1 VGASQFADQAIQ
13 QADGRIKVSGSQR
26 QFPAGVVEYRFLL
39 VQNGVIVTGS
49 GTGEDS
55 VWTGTTDPG
64 GEKRLQEGPVL
75 GVGLAIGVDTSD
87 SPGFS
92 TFSWA
97 EQLELVNG

>member
-1 VGASQFADQAIQ
+1 VGASQFADQAVQ
-13 QADGRIKVSGSQR
+13 QADGKVNVSGSQD

-39 VQNGVIVTGS
+39 IQDGVIVTGS
-49 GTGEDS
+49 GTGEGG
-55 VWTGTTDPG
+55 VWTGTTNPG
-64 GEKRLQEGPVL
+64 GQKQLQEGPVL
-75 GVGLAIGVDTSD
+75 GVGLAIAVDTGN

>member
-1 VGASQFADQAIQ
+1 VGASQFANQAVQ
-13 QADGRIKVSGSQR
+13 QADGRINVSGSQR

-39 VQNGVIVTGS
+39 LQDGVIVKGS
-49 GTGEDS
+49 GTGEDDA
-55 VWTGTTDPG
+55 WTGTTDPG
-64 GEKRLQEGPVL
+64 QKRLQEGPVL

-97 EQLELVNG
+97 EQLELVTG